1 MNKKGFATINL
12 LVMVFFGLMLLI
24 IMGIM
29 VFTFSLVD
37 DQMNTINFTIG
48 NTSFNEAYTQTLGQ
62 GINSMKIQVP
72 QTISLGV
79 LFGMII
85 VLLLI
90 GYFMINLDPLWIILD
105 IAVIIGA
112 EIAAVAVSGAF
123 RDFID
128 SSPEFLDIYSTT
140 LQAPATF
147 ILNLPAI
154 IPVVGVLIMG
164 TTYIFSKRNADRKG
178 GARF

>member
-62 GINSMKIQVP
+62 GINSMKI
-72 QTISLGV
+72 LYK
-79 LFGMII
+79 LF
-85 VLLLI
+85 
-90 GYFMINLDPLWIILD
+90 P
-105 IAVIIGA
+105 
-112 EIAAVAVSGAF
+112 
-123 RDFID
+123 
-128 SSPEFLDIYSTT
+128 
-140 LQAPATF
+140 
-147 ILNLPAI
+147 
-154 IPVVGVLIMG
+154 
-164 TTYIFSKRNADRKG
+164 
-178 GARF
+178 